1 MKRAYLL
8 DPIAVCT
15 LVQFMKLL
23 FRHEEIKYYQRYEEY
38 NKCHKHLDSRMSALL
53 LLWLLELPR
62 EFDFMGYAF
71 VYLGLY

>member
-53 LLWLLELPR
+53 LLWGSWSCPGNSILWATLL
-62 EFDFMGYAF
+62 FT
-71 VYLGLY
+71 